1 MVAWI
6 EVGNGLVAATQ
17 LIRTLPSSLPSIVPW
32 LPVLIAF
39 LRVAMVMLVVDSV
52 DGERRLETMFEI
64 TS

>member
-1 MVAWI
+1 M
-6 EVGNGLVAATQ
+6 VAATQ
-17 LIRTLPSSLPSIVPW
+17 LIRTLPSSLPSVVPW

-52 DGERRLETMFEI
+52 DGERRLETMFKI